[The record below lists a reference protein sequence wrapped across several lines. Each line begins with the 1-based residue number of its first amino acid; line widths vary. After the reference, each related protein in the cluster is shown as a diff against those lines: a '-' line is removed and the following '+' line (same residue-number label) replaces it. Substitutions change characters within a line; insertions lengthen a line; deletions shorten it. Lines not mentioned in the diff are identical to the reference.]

1 MVNQANNRLNDREK
15 HIEYLEEVIK
25 SQKINTETENNA
37 FQKII
42 ENLKLE
48 LSNDKMLYK
57 EKEQALKE

>member
-42 ENLKLE
+42 ENLKQE

>member
-42 ENLKLE
+42 ENLK
-48 LSNDKMLYK
+48 
-57 EKEQALKE
+57 Q